1 LSMINLPPG
10 LDLSFRPQ
18 GEIFPAFS
26 QRFLTGFGMREKIRP
41 QRKSPGVSPGLFLP
55 EMS

>member
-1 LSMINLPPG
+1 MINLPPG

-41 QRKSPGVSPGLFLP
+41 QKKPGLSPGLFLP

>member
-1 LSMINLPPG
+1 MINLPPG

-18 GEIFPAFS
+18 GEIFPTFS
-26 QRFLTGFGMREKIRP
+26 QTIPHGVRDE
-41 QRKSPGVSPGLFLP
+41 RKDSATKKKPGLSAGLFLP